1 MPRSEEQGYYK
12 NKPPL
17 PLSIW
22 QNLSLMVIR
31 YIKKFKNFLENCW
44 YYRNATPND
53 YLKYVLTKDKPF
65 VEMRDDLE
73 LARMVK
79 QGMIRLSDLQ
89 TVAEI
94 LQTLN
99 TPTNRSRNIKT
110 SV

>member
-1 MPRSEEQGYYK
+1 
-12 NKPPL
+12 
-17 PLSIW
+17 
-22 QNLSLMVIR
+22 MVIR

-53 YLKYVLTKDKPF
+53 YLKYVLTKDTSF
-65 VEMRDDLE
+65 VEMRADLE

-79 QGMIRLSDLQ
+79 QGMIKLSDLKAI
-89 TVAEI
+89 AEI

-99 TPTNRSRNIKT
+99 TPTNRSCEKKT